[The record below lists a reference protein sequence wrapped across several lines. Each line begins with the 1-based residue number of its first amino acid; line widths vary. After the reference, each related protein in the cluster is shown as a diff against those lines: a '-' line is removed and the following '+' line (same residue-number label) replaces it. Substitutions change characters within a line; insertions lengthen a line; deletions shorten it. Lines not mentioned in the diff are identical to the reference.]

1 MKNERGGMGNE
12 SYMRYPRENP
22 RKRGHR
28 AEFRVGLALSILMER
43 ELIAGFTTFFRGS
56 EPDKA
61 GRDFYQRR

>member
-1 MKNERGGMGNE
+1 
-12 SYMRYPRENP
+12 MRYPRENP